1 MLIYTVKEG
10 DTLYRIAENYKVPYE
25 LLAEINGI
33 DDEDILSVGQ
43 ALIIAKPT
51 TVHTVSSGETLYSIA
66 REYGVTISRLLQ
78 NNPSL
83 MGRTTIFAG
92 DTLVIR
98 YEGEG
103 KRKIAVNGYAY
114 PFIEEE
120 TLDRTLPSL
129 SYLTP
134 FSYGFTTQ
142 GDLVTLSD
150 DTLIEKAKGA
160 GVNPVMLLTTLNN
173 EGKFDNSLSHTLFED
188 SEVQDYLISNILST
202 MMLKG
207 YRVLDVDFEFVFP
220 EDRLPYV
227 AFLKKLKRALESYRY
242 ALWVALAPKTSSDQR
257 GLLYEAHDYKLIGEV
272 ADRVLLMTY
281 EWGYKYGPPLA
292 VAPLNEVRRVV
303 EYALTEIPSDK
314 LLLGIPNYGY
324 DFTLPY
330 VKDVSEATV
339 ISSTGALALAKEKRA
354 AIQFDEVAKSPYFVY
369 YENGVEHRVWF
380 EDARSI
386 GAKLELADE
395 KNMVGVSFWNI
406 MNYFP
411 QGYFLLVPYQLE

>member
-1 MLIYTVKEG
+1 MLIYTVKSG
-10 DTLYRIAENYKVPYE
+10 DTLYEIANRYRVPYE

-33 DDEDILSVGQ
+33 DDPDFLSVGQ
-43 ALIIAKPT
+43 SLIIAKPT
-51 TVHTVSSGETLYSIA
+51 TVHTVSQGESLYSVA
-66 REYGVTISRLLQ
+66 REYGVTVSRLYR

-83 MGRTTIFAG
+83 MGNDFISVG
-92 DTLVIR
+92 QTLVIR

-114 PFIEEE
+114 PFIEES
-120 TLDRTLPSL
+120 TLTQTLPYL

-134 FSYGFTTQ
+134 FSYGFTSE

-150 DTLIEKAKGA
+150 DALIESARA
-160 GVNPVMLLTTLNN
+160 SGVNPVMLLTTLND
-173 EGKFDNSLSHTLFED
+173 EGKFDNSLSHNLFED
-188 SEVQDYLISNILST
+188 SALQDYLISNIIST

-207 YRVLDVDFEFVFP
+207 YRTLDVDFEFVFP
-220 EDRLPYV
+220 EDRLSYV
-227 AFLKKLKRALESYRY
+227 AFLKKIKAAFKPYRY
-242 ALWVALAPKTSSDQR
+242 SLWVALAPKTSNQQK
-257 GLLYEAHDYKLIGEV
+257 GLLYEAHDYKQIGEV

-303 EYALTEIPSDK
+303 EYALTQIDAKK
-314 LLLGIPNYGY
+314 LVLGIPNYGY

-330 VKDVSEATV
+330 VKNQSEATV
-339 ISSTGALALAKEKRA
+339 LSNVGALMLAREKKA
-354 AIQFDEVAKSPYFVY
+354 EIQFDTVAMSPYFDY
-369 YENGVEHRVWF
+369 YDGGVQHRVWF

-386 GAKLELADE
+386 QSKLDLADE

-406 MNYFP
+406 MNFFP
-411 QGYFLLVPYQLE
+411 QGYFLLTPYQLE